1 MKNKIIYLFLTAL
14 LSFNLFSNENTL
26 RPGSGVYEFHFFNVT
41 NPAGF
46 VAAIE
51 TFDSSSCAEKWRNE
65 SGANVGLYS
74 RMGGGHSHIILVAYE
89 NYDMMQKGQNIFA
102 SCAASSEMNI
112 AFDKTSVSE
121 DYYNYVTELVL
132 EAGDWRLNTVFSN
145 IEVKVKTGSQASY
158 IEAYKLLTDSTAD
171 SFGSYGINRV
181 VYGNKYVSHML
192 YNGSNSIQELNDAL
206 DEVYASNEFKSFN
219 RKVGNIRKLVNST
232 LAQLVKA
239 YPAKR

>member
-1 MKNKIIYLFLTAL
+1 MKKNLIYLIVSGL
-14 LSFNLFSNENTL
+14 LSFNLFSSDSSL

-41 NPAGF
+41 NPEGF
-46 VAAIE
+46 VSAIE
-51 TFDSSSCAEKWRNE
+51 AFDSSSCAAKWRNE

-89 NYDMMQKGQNIFA
+89 NYDMMQLGQNIFA
-102 SCAASSEMNI
+102 SCSASSEMNV
-112 AFDKTSVSE
+112 AFAKTSVSE

-145 IEVKVKTGSQASY
+145 IEVKVKTGSQPSY
-158 IEAYKLLTDSTAD
+158 LEAYKQLTNSTAD

-192 YNGSNSIQELNDAL
+192 YNGSNSIQELNDGL
-206 DEVYASNEFKSFN
+206 NEVYASNEFKTFN

-239 YPAKR
+239 YPAER

>member
-1 MKNKIIYLFLTAL
+1 MKNKIIYLILSGL
-14 LSFNLFSNENTL
+14 LSFNLFSDENAL

-46 VAAIE
+46 ISAIE
-51 TFDSSSCAEKWRNE
+51 TVDSSSCAEKWRNE

-89 NYDMMQKGQNIFA
+89 DYDMMQLGQSIFA
-102 SCAASSEMNI
+102 SCSASSEMNV

-145 IEVKVKTGSQASY
+145 VEVKVKTGSQA
-158 IEAYKLLTDSTAD
+158 AYLDAYTQLTNSTAD

-206 DEVYASNEFKSFN
+206 DEVYASSEFITFN

-239 YPAKR
+239 YPAER

>member
-1 MKNKIIYLFLTAL
+1 MKNKIFYLFLTAL

-41 NPAGF
+41 NPAEF

-51 TFDSSSCAEKWRNE
+51 TFDSSSCAAKWRDE

-102 SCAASSEMNI
+102 SCSASSEMNV
-112 AFDKTSVSE
+112 AFAKTSVSE

-145 IEVKVKTGSQASY
+145 IEVKVKTASQTSY
-158 IEAYKLLTDSTAD
+158 LEAYKQLTNSTAD

-192 YNGSNSIQELNDAL
+192 YNGANSIQDLNDSL
-206 DEVYASNEFKSFN
+206 DEVYVSNEFKTFN

-232 LAQLVKA
+232 LAQLIKA
-239 YPAKR
+239 YPAER